1 MNRPTYRAMAVL
13 NAGPF
18 QIARSSRPK
27 TSAEAAIRGPG
38 DPRRAS
44 RVSPAAPPI
53 APIAC
58 TPRSRPI
65 SPGPPCR
72 RRATNRMNSTT
83 KMPCAI
89 SATPAT
95 TSPTRT
101 PIVTQRPQERARA
114 RARRRLVRRR
124 GLAALCWMGFALG
137 ALSGRQARDQP
148 RRGPPTPPPPPPPP
162 GGPPTRRPN
171 PLLSAISSS
180 QSPGVRNQ
188 PSHPQRPELCP
199 AQGRERPHPGQEA
212 SDPIRLRGA
221 SGPIRLRD
229 ASHPI
234 RLR

>member
-148 RRGPPTPPPPPPPP
+148 RRGEEAHGVGGDDRAQIARGEQQATQRPAHQAGRPP
-162 GGPPTRRPN
+162 GGPTR
-171 PLLSAISSS
+171 
-180 QSPGVRNQ
+180 
-188 PSHPQRPELCP
+188 C
-199 AQGRERPHPGQEA
+199 
-212 SDPIRLRGA
+212 
-221 SGPIRLRD
+221 
-229 ASHPI
+229 
-234 RLR
+234 